1 MAHVRFESSG
11 QFFNLKLYFFYIFLM
26 RKGGGI
32 DFHPPVL
39 YIILA
44 FCMRTFETFSP
55 FFIPEKARWLI
66 SHK

>member
-1 MAHVRFESSG
+1 
-11 QFFNLKLYFFYIFLM
+11 M

-32 DFHPPVL
+32 DFHPPAL

-44 FCMRTFETFSP
+44 FCMRTFEAFSP